1 MSKLLT
7 VLIAGAL
14 ALTLS
19 GFAAAAD
26 KDYDSQ
32 KSQATQPADPAAAGA
47 TSTAPSMSEKGSTQQ
62 PADAAA
68 GGATA
73 SQHEQEYLAA
83 LKKCE
88 PLTGADKTKCV
99 DAAKKKHG
107 QM

>member
-7 VLIAGAL
+7 MLGAGAL
-14 ALTLS
+14 ALSLS

-26 KDYDSQ
+26 RDKNTQ
-32 KSQATQPADPAAAGA
+32 QPQAQQPADP
-47 TSTAPSMSEKGSTQQ
+47 
-62 PADAAA
+62 AA

-73 SQHEQEYLAA
+73 SQRDQEYLAA

-88 PLTGADKTKCV
+88 PLTGTEKTKCV
-99 DAAKKKHG
+99 DAARKKYG

>member
-1 MSKLLT
+1 MSKILTLLC
-7 VLIAGAL
+7 AGAL

-26 KDYDSQ
+26 KDQNSQ
-32 KSQATQPADPAAAGA
+32 QPQARQPADP
-47 TSTAPSMSEKGSTQQ
+47 
-62 PADAAA
+62 AA

-73 SQHEQEYLAA
+73 SQRDQEYLAG

-99 DAAKKKHG
+99 DAARKKYG

>member
-7 VLIAGAL
+7 MLTASAL
-14 ALTLS
+14 ALSLS

-26 KDYDSQ
+26 TDQNS
-32 KSQATQPADPAAAGA
+32 
-47 TSTAPSMSEKGSTQQ
+47 QQ
-62 PADAAA
+62 PSSQQLVDPAA

-73 SQHEQEYLAA
+73 SQSDWEYLAA

-88 PLTGADKTKCV
+88 PLIDTDKTKCV
-99 DAAKKKHG
+99 EAARKKSG